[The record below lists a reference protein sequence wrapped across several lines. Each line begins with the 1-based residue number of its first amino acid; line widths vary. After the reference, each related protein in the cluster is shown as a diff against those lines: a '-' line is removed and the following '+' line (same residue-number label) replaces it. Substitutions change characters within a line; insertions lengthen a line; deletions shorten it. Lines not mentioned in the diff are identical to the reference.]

1 MKDRLYI
8 DKKLKEIGVL
18 LDNKCIELKEQL
30 DDFVKE
36 MIDCQVGELVVNS
49 VDNDGL
55 MNGFDADLINH
66 VTKISNLPIIAVGG
80 GGNLEHYSDLF
91 SKSNIKAVG
100 SSSIFHFTQFTP
112 LDIKNEL
119 KKINIPVRL

>member
-1 MKDRLYI
+1 MTACLQ
-8 DKKLKEIGVL
+8 LKELASVIPI
-18 LDNKCIELKEQL
+18 D

-100 SSSIFHFTQFTP
+100 SSSITRGHSCANTFAIIAFCFSP
-112 LDIKNEL
+112 SESCAI
-119 KKINIPVRL
+119 